1 MSDAA
6 KATAEQFADAAPSGA
21 ASADVQLDRGT
32 YEIIRQRL
40 DGHAAE
46 LKSRLERLNEARRD
60 IFGSIET
67 KLLATERI
75 TTTNNCI
82 ARDMVAIGGRFL
94 FGYNVH
100 LGLKTETDLADVL
113 AVHRFDGTA
122 FSGEPLDL
130 LADGRFENDFKQLY
144 KYYKNTTFSRFH
156 QHGPALY
163 LVFQVGKSASD
174 IKSFKWL
181 VQGDALSYVDNRSD
195 HEVRFPPQHE
205 FEWTRTHRDLQRKG
219 MHPHISIE
227 DRLFVECV
235 GGDLT
240 IKIED
245 NTDSGEGIFSEPVDN
260 ADQTLDDAEIFYASL
275 GNIILLK
282 IRPYQE
288 KAFRYITYNEK
299 VQKAIRIDAVEQACV
314 LLPEDHGV
322 IFSSGYLLQT
332 GEHKTFDSGLA
343 GLMFDHKVI
352 SPNGEDVLYV
362 FYHPE
367 SGQHVLLSYNLIE
380 QRVDT
385 PIVCH
390 GYALFETG
398 KLLFFK
404 AVDQAQKHH
413 AIQVWQTPY
422 LGADFAMPAGD
433 AAKSDSLLFKIGN
446 RDVVRAMA
454 ECHEIIGLTSK
465 DDTYANLYVDVVKL
479 AGDVLDTYHWLGN
492 AEACNLAETLGEI
505 RSAAAAAVDEF
516 DKVVRVR
523 RTTQQWFDKVAGDA
537 KKLLSSVGA
546 KRYEAI
552 NDYVTSLAELRRAR
566 GDVIGLRDLRYVDRP
581 AVDALEKQ
589 IGAQADK
596 LAAKS
601 VEFLLK
607 PDALAT
613 YEQRIAGLRERIGA
627 VPTATEAKK
636 LDEEFAAAG
645 GELEM
650 LIDVVG
656 NLKIDDATRRTAI
669 IDNISTIY
677 SQLNQARAELKR
689 KAKELLSVEGVAE
702 FAAQIKL
709 LGQAVTNYLELCNEP
724 RKCDE
729 YLTKVM
735 VQIEELEGR
744 FAEFDEF
751 IEQLAAK
758 RDEVYTAFDSRK
770 VSLVEAQNKRAASL
784 LAAADR
790 IIKGI
795 ATRVGGFK
803 EAADIHAYFAADLMI
818 EKVRD
823 LVRQLG
829 ELGDSVKVD
838 EIQSRLKT
846 VREDALRQLKDRK
859 ELFVDGQNA
868 IRLGKHSFTVNTQT
882 LDLTTVL
889 KGGRLCFHLAGT
901 NFIEPV
907 TDETMLSAE
916 DLWDQEVVS
925 ESDEVYRGE
934 YLAYRMLRELEEGP
948 AAELEAAV
956 RLDDAALLAAVQQ
969 FMSPRYAE
977 GYVKGVHDQDAA
989 KLLKAVL
996 DVRST
1001 IGLLRFHPRA
1011 RALAML
1017 CWLDGEDTARKKHLA
1032 TRIRGAGAV
1041 YKAFPGVDIADAYVA
1056 ELRPIIAAFVHRT
1069 NLFPETFLEQAA
1081 EYLFEELSQH
1091 EHFALHEKTAAL
1103 LREFNAHLDKQRLRE
1118 SFTNSLE
1125 PLMKN
1130 AEAAFVLLRD
1140 WVGSF
1145 LQQRGEGEDAVYAD
1159 AVAVSLQYRTPVER
1173 PVLAGTSTR
1182 EISGLLGQHATIDN
1196 GTYRLDYNAFRLK
1209 LRRYE
1214 RDVVPR
1220 FEAYHAAKKS
1230 LLDTKRNQLKLEE
1243 FKPRVLTSFVRN
1255 RLLDQVL
1262 LPVIGDNLAKQIGV
1276 LGEEKRT
1283 DLMGLLLLVSP
1294 PGYGK
1299 TTLMEYIA
1307 NRLGITF
1314 VKINGPAIGH
1324 GVTSLDPAEAPNAGA
1339 REEVNKLNLA
1349 LEMGDNVMLYVD
1361 DIQHCN
1367 PEFLQKF
1374 ISLCDAQRKI
1384 EGVYQGRTRTYD
1396 LRGRK
1401 VCVVMAGNPYTESG
1415 EKFKIPDMLAN
1426 RADVYNLGDIAGGN
1440 AESFR
1445 LSYLENSLTSNA
1457 ALSVIASRS
1466 HKDVYGVV
1474 KIAQTGSAEGVEW
1487 DATYSNEELAD
1498 AVAVMKKLF
1507 RVRDVLLRVNE
1518 EYIRSAAQADEF
1530 RTEPA
1535 FKLQGSYRDMNKLA
1549 ERVVPV
1555 MNDAELSAMIDA
1567 HYRNQAQTLTTGA
1580 EANLLK
1586 FKVMFGQSTPEEA
1599 ERWENIGRT
1608 YQRNQ
1613 MLRGVGSDDKTGLVI
1628 AQLTALGE
1636 GLTAIN
1642 KSLGGAVERMN
1653 QPRET
1658 VQPVVATEDVAAALA
1673 HLEALGERLSA
1684 VQETLAEGAGKLG
1697 KSLSAKAKKK
1707 DQPAVPATVNVVNR
1721 VPRAFLDV
1729 IQTQFQLL
1737 YAWMRATIAD
1747 KSVPGEGSADGE
1759 KFRKAVD
1766 ETMERYQVLIKKL
1779 EEGSQR
1785 GSNS

>member
-1 MSDAA
+1 MAESAKPTPEQATGAA
-6 KATAEQFADAAPSGA
+6 AASPPSADA
-21 ASADVQLDRGT
+21 QLDRGT

-46 LKSRLERLNEARRD
+46 LKSRLDKLNVARRD
-60 IFGSIET
+60 VFGSIET

-75 TTTNNCI
+75 TTSNNCV
-82 ARDMVAIGGRFL
+82 ARDMMAVGERFL

-100 LGLKTETDLADVL
+100 LGLKAETTPADVL
-113 AVHRFDGTA
+113 AVHRFDGAA
-122 FSGEPLDL
+122 FHEESLDL
-130 LADGRFENDFKQLY
+130 IADARFENDFGQLF
-144 KYYKNTTFSRFH
+144 KYYKEPKFTRFY
-156 QHGPALY
+156 QRGPSLY
-163 LVFQVGKSASD
+163 FVFQVGKSATD

-181 VQGDALSYVDNRSD
+181 AADDKLKYVDNRSD
-195 HEVRFPPQHE
+195 HEIRFPSQHE

-219 MHPHISIE
+219 LHPHISIE

-245 NTDSGEGIFSEPVDN
+245 NTDSGEGIFSEPVEN

-288 KAFRYITYNEK
+288 KAYRYIAYNQK
-299 VQKAIRIDAVEQACV
+299 VQKAIRIDAIEEACV
-314 LLPEDHGV
+314 RLPEDHGV

-332 GEHKTFDSGLA
+332 GAHKTFDSGLA
-343 GLMFDHKVI
+343 GLKFDHKVA
-352 SPNGEDVLYV
+352 SPNGEDVLYI

-390 GYALFETG
+390 GYALFESG

-404 AVDQAQKHH
+404 AVNEPQKHH
-413 AIQVWQTPY
+413 AIQIWQTPY
-422 LGADFAMPAGD
+422 LGADFAVPAADQG
-433 AAKSDSLLFKIGN
+433 KRDSLLFKIGN

-454 ECHEIIGLTSK
+454 ECHEIIALAAK
-465 DDTYANLYVDVVKL
+465 DDSYSNLYVDIVKL
-479 AGDVLDTYHWLGN
+479 TGDVIDTYHWL
-492 AEACNLAETLGEI
+492 AQEDASNLAAPLAEI
-505 RSAAAAAVDEF
+505 RSTAAAAVDEF

-523 RTTQQWFDKVAGDA
+523 RTTEQRFGKVSGDA
-537 KKLLSSVGA
+537 KKLLSTVGA
-546 KRYEAI
+546 KRYEGI

-566 GDVIGLRDLRYVDRP
+566 GDVIGLRELRYVDRP
-581 AVDALEKQ
+581 AVDSLEKH
-589 IGAQADK
+589 IADEADK
-596 LAAKS
+596 IAAKS

-607 PDALAT
+607 PDALAP
-613 YEQRIAGLRERIGA
+613 YEQRIGGLRGRIDA

-636 LDEEFAAAG
+636 LDEEFAAAA

-669 IDNISTIY
+669 TDNISSIY
-677 SQLNQARAELKR
+677 SQLNQARAELK
-689 KAKELLSVEGVAE
+689 KKSKELLSVEGVAE

-709 LGQAVTNYLELCNEP
+709 LGQAVTNYLELCDEP
-724 RKCDE
+724 RKCDD

-744 FAEFDEF
+744 FVEFDEF
-751 IEQLAAK
+751 VEQLAAK
-758 RDEVYTAFDSRK
+758 RDEVYTAFDTRK
-770 VSLVEAQNKRAASL
+770 VSLVEARNKRAASL

-790 IIKGI
+790 ILKGI
-795 ATRVGGFK
+795 ATRVAAFK
-803 EAADIHAYFAADLMI
+803 EPADIHAYFAADLMI

-868 IRLGKHSFTVNTQT
+868 IRFGKHAFSVNTQV

-889 KGGRLCFHLAGT
+889 KDGRLCFHLAGT
-901 NFIEPV
+901 NFVEAV
-907 TDETMLSAE
+907 TDETLLSAQ

-925 ESDEVYRGE
+925 ENKEVYRGE
-934 YLAYRMLRELEEGP
+934 YLAYRMLRDLEEGP
-948 AAELEAAV
+948 AAELDAAT
-956 RLDDAALLAAVQQ
+956 RLDDAGLLAQVQQ
-969 FMSPRYAE
+969 FMAPRYAE
-977 GYVKGVHDQDAA
+977 GYVKGVHDHDAT
-989 KLLKAVL
+989 KLLKAL
-996 DVRST
+996 LEIRAS
-1001 IGLLRFHPRA
+1001 IGLLRFHPQA
-1011 RALAML
+1011 RALAVL
-1017 CWLDGEDTARKKHLA
+1017 CWLHKDEAERKKHLTA
-1032 TRIRGAGAV
+1032 KLRGAGAV
-1041 YKAFPGVDIADAYVA
+1041 TKAFPGVDVAETYVA
-1056 ELRPIIAAFVHRT
+1056 ELRPLVAAFVQRT
-1069 NLFPETFLEQAA
+1069 KLFAESVVEQAA

-1091 EHFALHEKTAAL
+1091 EHFALHESVAAL
-1103 LREFNAHLDKQRLRE
+1103 LREFNAYLDKHQLRPVFDK
-1118 SFTNSLE
+1118 SVE
-1125 PLMKN
+1125 PLLRDV
-1130 AEAAFVLLRD
+1130 EAAFTVLRD
-1140 WVGSF
+1140 WVGAF
-1145 LQQRGEGEDAVYAD
+1145 LNQRGVAEDAMYAD
-1159 AVAVSLQYRTPVER
+1159 SMAVSLIYRPPVER
-1173 PVLAGTSTR
+1173 PVLGGSTTR
-1182 EISGLLGQHATIDN
+1182 ELANLLGQHPTIDA
-1196 GTYRLDYNAFRLK
+1196 GVYKLDYNAFRLK
-1209 LRRYE
+1209 LRHYE
-1214 RDVVPR
+1214 REVAPR
-1220 FEAYHAAKKS
+1220 FEAYQAAKKS
-1230 LLDTKRNQLKLEE
+1230 LLASKREELKLEE
-1243 FKPRVLTSFVRN
+1243 FKPKVLTSFVRN
-1255 RLLDQVL
+1255 KLLDDVL
-1262 LPVIGDNLAKQIGV
+1262 LPAIGNNLAKQMGV
-1276 LGEEKRT
+1276 VGEEKRT

-1299 TTLMEYIA
+1299 TTLMEYVA

-1314 VKINGPAIGH
+1314 VKVNGPAIGH
-1324 GVTSLDPAEAPNAGA
+1324 AVTSLDPAEAPNAGA
-1339 REEVNKLNLA
+1339 REEINRLNLA

-1384 EGVYQGRTRTYD
+1384 EGVYRGKTRTYD

-1440 AESFR
+1440 AEAFR
-1445 LSYLENSLTSNA
+1445 LSYLENALTSNA
-1457 ALSVIASRS
+1457 ALSIIASRS
-1466 HKDVYGVV
+1466 HKDVHGII
-1474 KIAQTGSAEGVEW
+1474 KIATTGSAEGIEW
-1487 DATYSNEELAD
+1487 DATYSAEELAD
-1498 AVAVMKKLF
+1498 AVAVMKKML
-1507 RVRDVLLRVNE
+1507 RIRDVLLRVNE

-1555 MNDAELSAMIDA
+1555 MNDAELEATIAA

-1586 FKVMFGQSTPEEA
+1586 LKQMFGQLSAEEA
-1599 ERWENIGRT
+1599 ARWENISRT

-1628 AQLTALGE
+1628 AQLTSLAE
-1636 GLTAIN
+1636 GLSAIN

-1653 QPRET
+1653 EPRET
-1658 VQPVVATEDVAAALA
+1658 AQGVVSNEHVSAALE
-1673 HLEALGERLSA
+1673 HLEALGERLAA
-1684 VQETLAEGAGKLG
+1684 VQTTLADGAGKLG
-1697 KSLSAKAKKK
+1697 QSLSSKGKKP
-1707 DQPAVPATVNVVNR
+1707 DEPAASQTVHVVNR

-1737 YAWMRATIAD
+1737 YAWMRA
-1747 KSVPGEGSADGE
+1747 SVAKETSGGNGEDDRE
-1759 KFRKAVD
+1759 KFRQAVD
-1766 ETMERYQVLIKKL
+1766 ETMQRYQVLINKL

-1785 GSNS
+1785 GGA